1 MSLYTFR
8 PYIFIIVKD
17 TEDVEDEKYK
27 GFFNI
32 RTILSRQCMDARQG
46 GVYQDDIIPLVLY
59 PGMAGAWMHARA
71 GFIRTILLYPG
82 RRMGNNIV

>member
-1 MSLYTFR
+1 MKNIKAFLISGRYYPASAWMHAR
-8 PYIFIIVKD
+8 A
-17 TEDVEDEKYK
+17 
-27 GFFNI
+27 GFI

-46 GVYQDDIIPLVLY
+46 WVYQDDIIPLVLY
-59 PGMAGAWMHARA
+59 PGMAGAWMHAMA